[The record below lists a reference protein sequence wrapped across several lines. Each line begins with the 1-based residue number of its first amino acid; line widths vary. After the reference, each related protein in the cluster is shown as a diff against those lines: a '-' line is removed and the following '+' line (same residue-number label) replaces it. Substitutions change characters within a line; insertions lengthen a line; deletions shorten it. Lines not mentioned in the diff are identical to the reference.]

1 MQMGLVCYFVIYYR
15 GDIFIEM
22 KQNLTD
28 EIRSIIAQ
36 SREWVKLEV
45 EYAKF
50 TTAEKVTMLM
60 SALIIGAVCLL
71 LGVVVLIMLAFALVE
86 VFKLFMAPGLAYLSV
101 GGVIC
106 LLILILYLCKKPLLI
121 DPVARLISKIFFDKY

>member
-1 MQMGLVCYFVIYYR
+1 
-15 GDIFIEM
+15 M

>member
-1 MQMGLVCYFVIYYR
+1 MGLVCYFVIYYR
-15 GDIFIEM
+15 RDIFIEM

>member
-1 MQMGLVCYFVIYYR
+1 
-15 GDIFIEM
+15 M

-28 EIRSIIAQ
+28 EIRSIISQ
-36 SREWVKLEV
+36 SREWAKLEI

-50 TTAEKVTMLM
+50 TAAEKITMLM

-86 VFKLFMAPGLAYLSV
+86 VFKLFLSTCLAYLCV

-106 LLILILYLCKKPLLI
+106 LLILILYLCRKPLLI
-121 DPVARLISKIFFDKY
+121 DPVARLISKIFFDKH